1 MEHVFQNKNGEGI
14 NHVYKVFGRTVE
26 ALGFNKSL
34 KNTRDKVVFH
44 TLRHTFASWLALN
57 GTPLLAI
64 KELGGWQS
72 LDMVERYAHLVPDQK
87 REAIKKLERQKVLDG
102 NAYKV
107 ATS

>member
-1 MEHVFQNKNGEGI
+1 M
-14 NHVYKVFGRTVE
+14 
-26 ALGFNKSL
+26 
-34 KNTRDKVVFH
+34 VFH

-87 REAIKKLERQKVLDG
+87 REAIQKLEQQKVLDG
-102 NAYKV
+102 NAYEV